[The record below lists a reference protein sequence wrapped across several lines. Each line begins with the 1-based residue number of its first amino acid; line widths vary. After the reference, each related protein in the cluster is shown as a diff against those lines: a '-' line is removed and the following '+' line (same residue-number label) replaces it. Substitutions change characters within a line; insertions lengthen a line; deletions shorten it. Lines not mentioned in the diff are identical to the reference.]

1 MARTKGTFP
10 FTGTLEV
17 ASTAPLDARLLVKT
31 KADLMLEDTWKNG
44 NSIYLYNHIVVTVE
58 DVEGQFMLTN
68 YDPTTTP
75 TAYQNEANWVRL
87 DTNIFLTQEE
97 YDLLGT
103 DIKKD
108 AIYIITNDKPQDK
121 PEDKPELKIQGP
133 FIVRDG
139 LLEEV
144 DTIEDNNYYVF
155 KVNNDYFFI
164 YKSSSIISLPKDPSL
179 YKQITG
185 NFQILQDSRV
195 VGYEYC
201 VPEVV
206 DVESLD
212 DIGIESLLKDITI
225 VDSLGSQESIPMN
238 FYAEGFRDYS
248 EQGTFNG
255 IYVNTN
261 NGNIQLKST
270 KILGRATNVMYN
282 PRIIYYRFPNT
293 LHTYHMDD
301 HRNIISQECLNK
313 NNYKIYDYLNDSF
326 IGTKKLEFIK
336 KNNTTYDKEL
346 TAVSK
351 KTGLDLTNRL
361 DFNNDSNII
370 VGKIIEFDK
379 ITLFRYTD
387 VSDTSNENIEEVK
400 TISPTNNICWK
411 KIGNDFLVLV
421 SRSGGIMQEP
431 PSAVK
436 LRVKNDLSVL
446 KYDSSNNQHYFPVSV
461 EKIEEFKDEDVS
473 GFLYNIIVP
482 AVDGID
488 VISDQTE
495 DTNPWTDKY
504 NLPKMDI
511 NIQSSS
517 INTGLKIGYNNPDFI
532 NTYEY
537 RYWGTESKFIDQ
549 EGHEYNLKY
558 SPIIVPK
565 NSYYINYIID
575 QNIEPYASEVISEGK
590 YKRLVYNTA
599 IGFNCPSYIIPSL
612 YYYLHLAPTQYQ
624 RLIGV
629 EIIPPS
635 NNKYEPFIKGLKS
648 KYNIDLSNRF
658 SYDEGTISNYMLLHV
673 KTKTMN

>member
-1 MARTKGTFP
+1 MFVHINKKAS
-10 FTGTLEV
+10 FTDELKSKYV
-17 ASTAPLDARLLVKT
+17 
-31 KADLMLEDTWKNG
+31 
-44 NSIYLYNHIVVTVE
+44 NSIVFIKDTQEIWTHNTFYAIP
-58 DVEGQFMLTN
+58 EGYKNKISELEQKVDGSL
-68 YDPTTTP
+68 
-75 TAYQNEANWVRL
+75 
-87 DTNIFLTQEE
+87 IFLTQEE

-108 AIYIITNDKPQDK
+108 AIYIITNDTNDT
-121 PEDKPELKIQGP
+121 DTPELKVQGP
-133 FIVRDG
+133 FIAKDG
-139 LLEEV
+139 LLE
-144 DTIEDNNYYVF
+144 DASTIEDDTYYIF

-164 YKSSSIISLPKDPSL
+164 YKSSSIISLPKDLSL
-179 YKQITG
+179 YKKITG
-185 NFQILQDSRV
+185 NFQILTTYDKGV
-195 VGYEYC
+195 YEYC

-206 DVESLD
+206 NVESLD
-212 DIGIESLLKDITI
+212 DISMEDLLKDITI

-238 FYAEGFRDYS
+238 FYTDGYYTTS
-248 EQGTFNG
+248 ELGTFNG
-255 IYVNTN
+255 IYVDTN
-261 NGNIQLKST
+261 KGNIQLKST
-270 KILGRATNVMYN
+270 KILIRDNHSCCMEEYQ
-282 PRIIYYRFPNT
+282 FPNT
-293 LHTYHMDD
+293 LHAYHIGDN
-301 HRNIISQECLNK
+301 HNIISQECLNK
-313 NNYKIYDYLNDSF
+313 NNCKIYDYLNDSF
-326 IGTKKLEFIK
+326 LGPKKVEFIK

-379 ITLFRYTD
+379 ITLFRYTGVLTGD
-387 VSDTSNENIEEVK
+387 NKNIEEVK

-411 KIGNDFLVLV
+411 KIGGDFLVLV

-446 KYDSSNNQHYFPVSV
+446 KYDSSNDQHYFPVSV

-488 VISDQTE
+488 GINKVTE
-495 DTNPWTDKY
+495 YTNPWPHDY
-504 NLPKMDI
+504 RLPKADI
-511 NIQSSS
+511 NIQSSH
-517 INTGLKIGYNNPDFI
+517 INTGLIIGNDNPDLI

-537 RYWGTESKFIDQ
+537 RYSGTESKFIDQ
-549 EGHEYNLKY
+549 EGRKYELKY
-558 SPIIVPK
+558 SPIIVPRQ
-565 NSYYINYIID
+565 SYYVRNVNYVID

-612 YYYLHLAPTQYQ
+612 QYYLRLT
-624 RLIGV
+624 LIGV

-635 NNKYEPFIKGLKS
+635 NKKYEPFIKGLKR

-658 SYDEGTISNYMLLHV
+658 SYDEGTISNYMLLYV
-673 KTKTMN
+673 KTK

>member
-1 MARTKGTFP
+1 MFVHINKKAS
-10 FTGTLEV
+10 FTDELKSKYV
-17 ASTAPLDARLLVKT
+17 
-31 KADLMLEDTWKNG
+31 
-44 NSIYLYNHIVVTVE
+44 NSIVFIK
-58 DVEGQFMLTN
+58 
-68 YDPTTTP
+68 
-75 TAYQNEANWVRL
+75 
-87 DTNIFLTQEE
+87 DTQEIWTHNTFYAIPEKYKNKISELEQKVDNALIFLTQEE

-108 AIYIITNDKPQDK
+108 AIYIITNDKP
-121 PEDKPELKIQGP
+121 EDKPELKIQGP

-139 LLEEV
+139 LLEEAG
-144 DTIEDNNYYVF
+144 TIEDNNYYVF

-185 NFQILQDSRV
+185 NFKILNTEQ
-195 VGYEYC
+195 GKYEYC

-206 DVESLD
+206 DVESLN

-225 VDSLGSQESIPMN
+225 VDSLGSQESIKMN
-238 FYAEGFRDYS
+238 YYSEGFKDYS

-270 KILGRATNVMYN
+270 KILGRSPRASN
-282 PRIIYYRFPNT
+282 PTIIYYRFPNT
-293 LHTYHMDD
+293 LHTYHIGDN
-301 HRNIISQECLNK
+301 RNIISQECLNK

-411 KIGNDFLVLV
+411 KIGDDFLVLV

-495 DTNPWTDKY
+495 DTNPWTDNY

-549 EGHEYNLKY
+549 EGREYNLKY

-565 NSYYINYIID
+565 NSYYINYVID
-575 QNIEPYASEVISEGK
+575 QNIEPM
-590 YKRLVYNTA
+590 
-599 IGFNCPSYIIPSL
+599 
-612 YYYLHLAPTQYQ
+612 HL
-624 RLIGV
+624 
-629 EIIPPS
+629 
-635 NNKYEPFIKGLKS
+635 K
-648 KYNIDLSNRF
+648 
-658 SYDEGTISNYMLLHV
+658 
-673 KTKTMN
+673 

>member
-68 YDPTTTP
+68 YDPTTAP
-75 TAYQNEANWVRL
+75 TAYQNEANCVRL
-87 DTNIFLTQEE
+87 DTNILLTQEE

-108 AIYIITNDKPQDK
+108 AIYIITNDKPEDK
-121 PEDKPELKIQGP
+121 QEDKPELEVQGP

-139 LLEEV
+139 LLEEAG
-144 DTIEDNNYYVF
+144 TIEDNNYYIF

-179 YKQITG
+179 YKKITG
-185 NFQILQDSRV
+185 NFQILQD
-195 VGYEYC
+195 GGKGEYEYC

-206 DVESLD
+206 DIESLD
-212 DIGIESLLKDITI
+212 DISMEDLLKDITI
-225 VDSLGSQESIPMN
+225 VDSLGSQESIEMN
-238 FYAEGFRDYS
+238 FYMDGFRDYS

-270 KILGRATNVMYN
+270 KILGRSLRSKS

-293 LHTYHMDD
+293 LHTYHIGDN
-301 HRNIISQECLNK
+301 RNIISQECLNK

-421 SRSGGIMQEP
+421 SRSGGIIQEP

-495 DTNPWTDKY
+495 DTNPWTDNYK
-504 NLPKMDI
+504 LPKKD
-511 NIQSSS
+511 
-517 INTGLKIGYNNPDFI
+517 
-532 NTYEY
+532 
-537 RYWGTESKFIDQ
+537 
-549 EGHEYNLKY
+549 
-558 SPIIVPK
+558 
-565 NSYYINYIID
+565 INYIS
-575 QNIEPYASEVISEGK
+575 NGYK
-590 YKRLVYNTA
+590 YLE
-599 IGFNCPSYIIPSL
+599 F
-612 YYYLHLAPTQYQ
+612 QY
-624 RLIGV
+624 
-629 EIIPPS
+629 
-635 NNKYEPFIKGLKS
+635 KYRIK
-648 KYNIDLSNRF
+648 NR
-658 SYDEGTISNYMLLHV
+658 IQ
-673 KTKTMN
+673 

>member
-1 MARTKGTFP
+1 MFVHINKKAS
-10 FTGTLEV
+10 FTDELKSKYV
-17 ASTAPLDARLLVKT
+17 
-31 KADLMLEDTWKNG
+31 
-44 NSIYLYNHIVVTVE
+44 NSIVFIK
-58 DVEGQFMLTN
+58 
-68 YDPTTTP
+68 
-75 TAYQNEANWVRL
+75 
-87 DTNIFLTQEE
+87 DTQEIWTHNTFYAIPDQYKNKISELEQKVNDALIFLTQEE

-108 AIYIITNDKPQDK
+108 AIYIITNDKP
-121 PEDKPELKIQGP
+121 ELKIQGP
-133 FIVRDG
+133 FIARDG
-139 LLEEV
+139 LLEKV

-185 NFQILQDSRV
+185 NFQILQAGRKRE
-195 VGYEYC
+195 YEYC

-212 DIGIESLLKDITI
+212 DISMEDLLKDITI
-225 VDSLGSQESIPMN
+225 VDSFGSQESISMN
-238 FYAEGFRDYS
+238 YYSEGFKDYS

-270 KILGRATNVMYN
+270 KILGRS
-282 PRIIYYRFPNT
+282 RRSGHSEIIYYQFPNT
-293 LHTYHMDD
+293 LHTYHIGDN
-301 HRNIISQECLNK
+301 HNIISQECLNK

-326 IGTKKLEFIK
+326 LGPKKVEFIK

-421 SRSGGIMQEP
+421 SRSGGIIQEP

-461 EKIEEFKDEDVS
+461 EKIEEFKDE
-473 GFLYNIIVP
+473 GCTLF
-482 AVDGID
+482 
-488 VISDQTE
+488 
-495 DTNPWTDKY
+495 K
-504 NLPKMDI
+504 
-511 NIQSSS
+511 
-517 INTGLKIGYNNPDFI
+517 
-532 NTYEY
+532 
-537 RYWGTESKFIDQ
+537 
-549 EGHEYNLKY
+549 
-558 SPIIVPK
+558 
-565 NSYYINYIID
+565 
-575 QNIEPYASEVISEGK
+575 
-590 YKRLVYNTA
+590 
-599 IGFNCPSYIIPSL
+599 
-612 YYYLHLAPTQYQ
+612 
-624 RLIGV
+624 
-629 EIIPPS
+629 
-635 NNKYEPFIKGLKS
+635 
-648 KYNIDLSNRF
+648 
-658 SYDEGTISNYMLLHV
+658 
-673 KTKTMN
+673 

>member
-1 MARTKGTFP
+1 MFVHINKKAS
-10 FTGTLEV
+10 FTDELKSKYV
-17 ASTAPLDARLLVKT
+17 
-31 KADLMLEDTWKNG
+31 
-44 NSIYLYNHIVVTVE
+44 NSIVFIK
-58 DVEGQFMLTN
+58 
-68 YDPTTTP
+68 
-75 TAYQNEANWVRL
+75 
-87 DTNIFLTQEE
+87 DTQEIWTHNTFYAIPDQYKNKISELEQKVDDAIIFLTQEE

-121 PEDKPELKIQGP
+121 PELEVQGP
-133 FIVRDG
+133 FIIKDWS
-139 LLEEV
+139 LEEAG
-144 DTIEDNNYYVF
+144 TIEDNNYYIF

-185 NFQILQDSRV
+185 NFQILQDGRK
-195 VGYEYC
+195 GEYEYC

-212 DIGIESLLKDITI
+212 DISMEDLLKDITI
-225 VDSLGSQESIPMN
+225 VDSFGSQESISMN
-238 FYAEGFRDYS
+238 YYSEGFRDYS

-270 KILGRATNVMYN
+270 KILGRES
-282 PRIIYYRFPNT
+282 RSSSRDIIYYRFPNT
-293 LHTYHMDD
+293 LHTYHIDD
-301 HRNIISQECLNK
+301 NHNIISQECLNK

-326 IGTKKLEFIK
+326 LGPKKVEFIK

-387 VSDTSNENIEEVK
+387 VSDMFNENIEEVK

-421 SRSGGIMQEP
+421 SRNGGIMQEP

-495 DTNPWTDKY
+495 DTNPWTDNY

-537 RYWGTESKFIDQ
+537 RYLGTESNFIDQ
-549 EGHEYNLKY
+549 EGRKYNLKY
-558 SPIIVPK
+558 SPIIVPG
-565 NSYYINYIID
+565 NLYYVNYVID

-612 YYYLHLAPTQYQ
+612 YYYLHLTPTQYQ

-658 SYDEGTISNYMLLHV
+658 SYDEGTISNYMLLYV
-673 KTKTMN
+673 KTK

>member
-1 MARTKGTFP
+1 MFVHINKKAS
-10 FTGTLEV
+10 FTDELKSKYV
-17 ASTAPLDARLLVKT
+17 
-31 KADLMLEDTWKNG
+31 
-44 NSIYLYNHIVVTVE
+44 NSIVFIK
-58 DVEGQFMLTN
+58 
-68 YDPTTTP
+68 
-75 TAYQNEANWVRL
+75 
-87 DTNIFLTQEE
+87 DTQEIWTHNTFYAIPDQYKNKISELEQKVDDAIIFLTQEE

-108 AIYIITNDKPQDK
+108 AIYIITNDTNTDT
-121 PEDKPELKIQGP
+121 PELEVQGP
-133 FIVRDG
+133 FIIKDWS
-139 LLEEV
+139 LEEAG
-144 DTIEDNNYYVF
+144 TIEDNNYYIF

-185 NFQILQDSRV
+185 NFQILQA
-195 VGYEYC
+195 GGKGEYEYC

-212 DIGIESLLKDITI
+212 DISMEDLLKDITI
-225 VDSLGSQESIPMN
+225 VDSFGSQESISMN
-238 FYAEGFRDYS
+238 YYTYGFEDYS

-270 KILGRATNVMYN
+270 KILGRSSRSSYPN
-282 PRIIYYRFPNT
+282 IIYYRFPNT
-293 LHTYHMDD
+293 LHTYHIGNN
-301 HRNIISQECLNK
+301 HNIISQECLNK

-495 DTNPWTDKY
+495 DTNPWTDNY

-537 RYWGTESKFIDQ
+537 RYWGTESNFIDQ
-549 EGHEYNLKY
+549 EGHKYNLKY
-558 SPIIVPK
+558 SPIIVPR
-565 NSYYINYIID
+565 NLYQVNYVID

-612 YYYLHLAPTQYQ
+612 YYYLHLTPTQYQ

-635 NNKYEPFIKGLKS
+635 NNKYELFIKGLKS

-658 SYDEGTISNYMLLHV
+658 SYDEGTISNYMLLYV

>member
-1 MARTKGTFP
+1 MFVHINKKAS
-10 FTGTLEV
+10 FTDELKSKYV
-17 ASTAPLDARLLVKT
+17 
-31 KADLMLEDTWKNG
+31 
-44 NSIYLYNHIVVTVE
+44 NSIVFIK
-58 DVEGQFMLTN
+58 
-68 YDPTTTP
+68 
-75 TAYQNEANWVRL
+75 
-87 DTNIFLTQEE
+87 DTQEIWTHNTFYAIPEKYKNKISELEQKVNDALIFLTQEE

-108 AIYIITNDKPQDK
+108 AIYIITNDKP
-121 PEDKPELKIQGP
+121 ELKIQGP
-133 FIVRDG
+133 FIARDG

-164 YKSSSIISLPKDPSL
+164 YKSSSIISLPKDLSL
-179 YKQITG
+179 YKKITG
-185 NFQILQDSRV
+185 NFQILTAHDA
-195 VGYEYC
+195 GTYEYC

-212 DIGIESLLKDITI
+212 DISMEDLLKDITI
-225 VDSLGSQESIPMN
+225 VDSFGSYESISMS
-238 FYAEGFRDYS
+238 YCSKGFEDYS

-270 KILGRATNVMYN
+270 KILGRRSISSS
-282 PRIIYYRFPNT
+282 PSIIYYRFPNT
-293 LHTYHMDD
+293 LHTYHIDD

-411 KIGNDFLVLV
+411 KIGDDFLVLV

-495 DTNPWTDKY
+495 DTNPWTDNY

-549 EGHEYNLKY
+549 EGREYNLKY

-565 NSYYINYIID
+565 NSYYINYVID

-612 YYYLHLAPTQYQ
+612 YYYLHLTPTQYQ

>member
-1 MARTKGTFP
+1 MFVHINKKAS
-10 FTGTLEV
+10 FTDELKSKYV
-17 ASTAPLDARLLVKT
+17 
-31 KADLMLEDTWKNG
+31 
-44 NSIYLYNHIVVTVE
+44 NSIVFIK
-58 DVEGQFMLTN
+58 
-68 YDPTTTP
+68 
-75 TAYQNEANWVRL
+75 
-87 DTNIFLTQEE
+87 DTQEIWTHNTFYAIPDQYKNKISELEQKVNDALIFLTQEE

-108 AIYIITNDKPQDK
+108 AIYIITNDKP
-121 PEDKPELKIQGP
+121 ELKIQGP
-133 FIVRDG
+133 FIARDG
-139 LLEEV
+139 LLEKV

-185 NFQILQDSRV
+185 NFQILQAGRKRE
-195 VGYEYC
+195 YEYC

-212 DIGIESLLKDITI
+212 DISMEDLLKDITI
-225 VDSLGSQESIPMN
+225 VDSFGSQESISMN
-238 FYAEGFRDYS
+238 YYSEGFKDYS

-270 KILGRATNVMYN
+270 KILGRS
-282 PRIIYYRFPNT
+282 RRSGHSEIIYYQFPNT
-293 LHTYHMDD
+293 LHTYHIGDN
-301 HRNIISQECLNK
+301 HNIISQECLNK

-326 IGTKKLEFIK
+326 LGPKKVEFIK

-421 SRSGGIMQEP
+421 SRSGGIIQEP

-495 DTNPWTDKY
+495 DTNPWTDNY

-537 RYWGTESKFIDQ
+537 RYWGTESNFIDQ
-549 EGHEYNLKY
+549 EGRKYNLKY
-558 SPIIVPK
+558 SPIIVPR
-565 NSYYINYIID
+565 NLYQVNYVID
-575 QNIEPYASEVISEGK
+575 QNIEPYVSEVISEGK

-612 YYYLHLAPTQYQ
+612 YYYLHLTPTQYQ

-658 SYDEGTISNYMLLHV
+658 SYDEGTISNYMLLYV
-673 KTKTMN
+673 KTK

>member
-1 MARTKGTFP
+1 MFVHINKKAS
-10 FTGTLEV
+10 FTDELKSKYV
-17 ASTAPLDARLLVKT
+17 
-31 KADLMLEDTWKNG
+31 
-44 NSIYLYNHIVVTVE
+44 NSIVFIK
-58 DVEGQFMLTN
+58 
-68 YDPTTTP
+68 
-75 TAYQNEANWVRL
+75 
-87 DTNIFLTQEE
+87 DTQEIWTHNTFYAIPEKYKNKISELEQKVDDALIFLTQEE

-108 AIYIITNDKPQDK
+108 AIYIITNDTDT
-121 PEDKPELKIQGP
+121 DTDTPELEVQGP
-133 FIVRDG
+133 FIIEDG
-139 LLEEV
+139 LLEEAS
-144 DTIEDNNYYVF
+144 TIEDNNYYVF

-185 NFQILQDSRV
+185 NFQILQA
-195 VGYEYC
+195 GGKGAYEYC

-212 DIGIESLLKDITI
+212 DIGIENLLKDITI
-225 VDSLGSQESIPMN
+225 VDSLGSQESIEMN
-238 FYAEGFRDYS
+238 YYSEGFRDYS

-270 KILGRATNVMYN
+270 KILGRASRSGS
-282 PRIIYYRFPNT
+282 PSIIYYRFPNT
-293 LHTYHMDD
+293 LHTYHIGDN
-301 HRNIISQECLNK
+301 RNIISQECLNK

-411 KIGNDFLVLV
+411 KIGDDFLVLV

-495 DTNPWTDKY
+495 DTNPWTDNY

-549 EGHEYNLKY
+549 EGREYNLKY

-565 NSYYINYIID
+565 NSYYINYVID

-612 YYYLHLAPTQYQ
+612 YYYLHLTPTQYQ
-624 RLIGV
+624 GLIGV

-658 SYDEGTISNYMLLHV
+658 SYDEGTISNYMLLYV
-673 KTKTMN
+673 KTK

>member
-1 MARTKGTFP
+1 MFVHINKKVS
-10 FTGTLEV
+10 FTDELKSKYV
-17 ASTAPLDARLLVKT
+17 
-31 KADLMLEDTWKNG
+31 
-44 NSIYLYNHIVVTVE
+44 NSIVFIK
-58 DVEGQFMLTN
+58 
-68 YDPTTTP
+68 
-75 TAYQNEANWVRL
+75 
-87 DTNIFLTQEE
+87 DTQEIWTHNTFYAIPDQYKNKISELEQKVDDALIFLTQEE

-108 AIYIITNDKPQDK
+108 AIYIITN
-121 PEDKPELKIQGP
+121 DKPELKIQGP

-164 YKSSSIISLPKDPSL
+164 YKSSSIISLPKDLSL
-179 YKQITG
+179 YKKITG
-185 NFQILQDSRV
+185 NFQILTTYDEGV
-195 VGYEYC
+195 YEYC

-212 DIGIESLLKDITI
+212 DISMEDLLKDITI
-225 VDSLGSQESIPMN
+225 VDSLGSQESIQMN
-238 FYAEGFRDYS
+238 FYTEGFQDYS

-270 KILGRATNVMYN
+270 KILGREIYN
-282 PRIIYYRFPNT
+282 GYGAGVKYYQFPNT
-293 LHTYHMDD
+293 LHVYHIGDN
-301 HRNIISQECLNK
+301 HNIISQECLNK

-326 IGTKKLEFIK
+326 LGPKKVEFIK

-387 VSDTSNENIEEVK
+387 VSDMSNENIEEVK

-473 GFLYNIIVP
+473 GFLSNIIVP

-495 DTNPWTDKY
+495 DTNPWTDDY
-504 NLPKMDI
+504 RLPKRDI

-517 INTGLKIGYNNPDFI
+517 INIGLRIGYNNPDFI

-537 RYWGTESKFIDQ
+537 RYSGIESEFIDQ
-549 EGHEYNLKY
+549 EGRKYNLKY
-558 SPIIVPK
+558 SPIIVPR
-565 NSYYINYIID
+565 NLYYINYVID
-575 QNIEPYASEVISEGK
+575 QNIEPYVSEVISEGK

-612 YYYLHLAPTQYQ
+612 LYYLHLTSIYYS

-629 EIIPPS
+629 EIISSS

-658 SYDEGTISNYMLLHV
+658 SYDEGTISNYMLLYI
-673 KTKTMN
+673 KIKTMN

>member
-1 MARTKGTFP
+1 MFVHINKKAS
-10 FTGTLEV
+10 FTDELKSKYV
-17 ASTAPLDARLLVKT
+17 
-31 KADLMLEDTWKNG
+31 
-44 NSIYLYNHIVVTVE
+44 NSIVFIK
-58 DVEGQFMLTN
+58 
-68 YDPTTTP
+68 
-75 TAYQNEANWVRL
+75 
-87 DTNIFLTQEE
+87 DTQEIWTHNTFYAIPEKYKNKISELEQKVDDALIFLTQEE

-108 AIYIITNDKPQDK
+108 AIYIITNDTDT
-121 PEDKPELKIQGP
+121 DTDIPELEVQGP
-133 FIVRDG
+133 FIARDG

-164 YKSSSIISLPKDPSL
+164 YKSSSIISLPKDLSL
-179 YKQITG
+179 YKKITG
-185 NFQILQDSRV
+185 NFQILTAHDA
-195 VGYEYC
+195 GTYEYC

-212 DIGIESLLKDITI
+212 DISMEDLLKDITI
-225 VDSLGSQESIPMN
+225 VDSFGSYESISMS
-238 FYAEGFRDYS
+238 YCSRGFEDYS

-270 KILGRATNVMYN
+270 KILGRRSISSR
-282 PRIIYYRFPNT
+282 PSIIYYRFPNT
-293 LHTYHMDD
+293 LHTYHIDD
-301 HRNIISQECLNK
+301 HFQIISQECLNK

-326 IGTKKLEFIK
+326 LGPKKVEFIK

-346 TAVSK
+346 TAISK

-411 KIGNDFLVLV
+411 KIGDDFLVLV

-473 GFLYNIIVP
+473 GFLYNIIVQ

-495 DTNPWTDKY
+495 DTNPWTDNY

-549 EGHEYNLKY
+549 EGREYNLKY

-565 NSYYINYIID
+565 NSYYINYVID

-612 YYYLHLAPTQYQ
+612 YYYLHLTPTQYQ

-629 EIIPPS
+629 EIIPSS
-635 NNKYEPFIKGLKS
+635 NNKY
-648 KYNIDLSNRF
+648 
-658 SYDEGTISNYMLLHV
+658 
-673 KTKTMN
+673 

>member
-1 MARTKGTFP
+1 MFVHINKKAS
-10 FTGTLEV
+10 FTDELKSKYV
-17 ASTAPLDARLLVKT
+17 
-31 KADLMLEDTWKNG
+31 
-44 NSIYLYNHIVVTVE
+44 NSIVFIK
-58 DVEGQFMLTN
+58 
-68 YDPTTTP
+68 
-75 TAYQNEANWVRL
+75 
-87 DTNIFLTQEE
+87 DTQEIWTHNTFYAIPDQYKNKISELEQKVDDAIIFLTQEE

-121 PEDKPELKIQGP
+121 PELEVQGP
-133 FIVRDG
+133 FIIKDWS
-139 LLEEV
+139 LEEAG
-144 DTIEDNNYYVF
+144 TIEDNNYYIF

-185 NFQILQDSRV
+185 NFQILQAGRKRE
-195 VGYEYC
+195 YEYC

-212 DIGIESLLKDITI
+212 DISMEDLLKDITI
-225 VDSLGSQESIPMN
+225 VDSFGSQESISMN
-238 FYAEGFRDYS
+238 YYSEGFKDYS

-270 KILGRATNVMYN
+270 KILGRS
-282 PRIIYYRFPNT
+282 RRSGHSEIIYYQFPNT
-293 LHTYHMDD
+293 LHTYHIGDN
-301 HRNIISQECLNK
+301 HNIISQECLNK

-326 IGTKKLEFIK
+326 LGPKKVEFIK

-421 SRSGGIMQEP
+421 SRSGGIIQEP

-495 DTNPWTDKY
+495 DTNPWTDNY

-537 RYWGTESKFIDQ
+537 RYWGTESNFIDQ
-549 EGHEYNLKY
+549 EGRKYNLKY
-558 SPIIVPK
+558 SPIIVPR
-565 NSYYINYIID
+565 NLYQVNYVID
-575 QNIEPYASEVISEGK
+575 QNIEPYVSEVISEGK

-612 YYYLHLAPTQYQ
+612 YYYLHLTPTQYQ

-658 SYDEGTISNYMLLHV
+658 SYDEGTISNYMLLYV
-673 KTKTMN
+673 KTK

>member
-1 MARTKGTFP
+1 MFVHINKKAS
-10 FTGTLEV
+10 FTDELKSKYV
-17 ASTAPLDARLLVKT
+17 
-31 KADLMLEDTWKNG
+31 
-44 NSIYLYNHIVVTVE
+44 NSIVFIK
-58 DVEGQFMLTN
+58 
-68 YDPTTTP
+68 
-75 TAYQNEANWVRL
+75 
-87 DTNIFLTQEE
+87 DTQEIWTHNTFYAIPDQYKNKISELEQKVDDALIFLTQEE

-108 AIYIITNDKPQDK
+108 AIYIITNDK

-164 YKSSSIISLPKDPSL
+164 YKSSSIISLPKDLSL
-179 YKQITG
+179 YKKITG
-185 NFQILQDSRV
+185 NFQILTTYDEGV
-195 VGYEYC
+195 YEYC

-212 DIGIESLLKDITI
+212 DISMEDLLKDITI
-225 VDSLGSQESIPMN
+225 VDSLGSQESIQMN
-238 FYAEGFRDYS
+238 FYTEGFQGYS

-270 KILGRATNVMYN
+270 KILGRDIRNGYGAGVK
-282 PRIIYYRFPNT
+282 YYQFPNT
-293 LHTYHMDD
+293 LHAYHIGDN
-301 HRNIISQECLNK
+301 HNIISQECLNK

-326 IGTKKLEFIK
+326 LGPKKVEFIK

-473 GFLYNIIVP
+473 GFLSNIIVP

-495 DTNPWTDKY
+495 DTNPWTDNY
-504 NLPKMDI
+504 NLPKRDI

-517 INTGLKIGYNNPDFI
+517 INIGLKIGYNNPDFI

-537 RYWGTESKFIDQ
+537 RYSGTESKFIDQ
-549 EGHEYNLKY
+549 EGREYNLKY
-558 SPIIVPK
+558 SPIIVPR
-565 NSYYINYIID
+565 NLYQVNYVID
-575 QNIEPYASEVISEGK
+575 QNIEPYVSEVISEGK

-612 YYYLHLAPTQYQ
+612 QYYLHLTSTQYS

-629 EIIPPS
+629 EIIPSS

-658 SYDEGTISNYMLLHV
+658 SYDENPVSNYMILYI
-673 KTKTMN
+673 KTKEMN

>member
-1 MARTKGTFP
+1 
-10 FTGTLEV
+10 
-17 ASTAPLDARLLVKT
+17 
-31 KADLMLEDTWKNG
+31 
-44 NSIYLYNHIVVTVE
+44 
-58 DVEGQFMLTN
+58 
-68 YDPTTTP
+68 
-75 TAYQNEANWVRL
+75 
-87 DTNIFLTQEE
+87 
-97 YDLLGT
+97 
-103 DIKKD
+103 
-108 AIYIITNDKPQDK
+108 
-121 PEDKPELKIQGP
+121 
-133 FIVRDG
+133 
-139 LLEEV
+139 
-144 DTIEDNNYYVF
+144 
-155 KVNNDYFFI
+155 
-164 YKSSSIISLPKDPSL
+164 
-179 YKQITG
+179 
-185 NFQILQDSRV
+185 
-195 VGYEYC
+195 
-201 VPEVV
+201 
-206 DVESLD
+206 
-212 DIGIESLLKDITI
+212 
-225 VDSLGSQESIPMN
+225 MN
-238 FYAEGFRDYS
+238 FYGDGFKDYS

-270 KILGRATNVMYN
+270 KILGRAPNSSN
-282 PRIIYYRFPNT
+282 PTIIYYRFPNT

-346 TAVSK
+346 TAISK

-411 KIGNDFLVLV
+411 KIGDDFLVLV

-446 KYDSSNNQHYFPVSV
+446 KYDSSNNQHYFPVLV

-495 DTNPWTDKY
+495 DTNPWTDNYK
-504 NLPKMDI
+504 LPKKDI

-537 RYWGTESKFIDQ
+537 RYSGIESKFIDQ

-565 NSYYINYIID
+565 NSYYINYVID

-612 YYYLHLAPTQYQ
+612 YYYLHLTPTQYQ

-635 NNKYEPFIKGLKS
+635 NNKYELFIKGLKS

-658 SYDEGTISNYMLLHV
+658 SYDEGTISNYMLLYI

>member
-1 MARTKGTFP
+1 MFVHINKKAS
-10 FTGTLEV
+10 FTDELKSKYV
-17 ASTAPLDARLLVKT
+17 
-31 KADLMLEDTWKNG
+31 
-44 NSIYLYNHIVVTVE
+44 NSIVFIK
-58 DVEGQFMLTN
+58 
-68 YDPTTTP
+68 
-75 TAYQNEANWVRL
+75 
-87 DTNIFLTQEE
+87 DTQEIWTHNTFYAIPEEYKNKISELEQKVGGSLIFLTQEE

-108 AIYIITNDKPQDK
+108 AIYIITNDTNDT
-121 PEDKPELKIQGP
+121 DTPELKVQGP
-133 FIVRDG
+133 FIVKDG
-139 LLEEV
+139 LLE
-144 DTIEDNNYYVF
+144 DASTIEDDTYYVF

-164 YKSSSIISLPKDPSL
+164 YKSSSIISLPKDLSL
-179 YKQITG
+179 YKKITG
-185 NFQILQDSRV
+185 NFQILTTYDEGV
-195 VGYEYC
+195 YEYC

-212 DIGIESLLKDITI
+212 DISMEDLLKDITI

-238 FYAEGFRDYS
+238 FYTDGYYTSS
-248 EQGTFNG
+248 ELGTFNG
-255 IYVNTN
+255 IYVDTN
-261 NGNIQLKST
+261 KGNIQLKST
-270 KILGRATNVMYN
+270 KILIRDNHSCCMEEYQ
-282 PRIIYYRFPNT
+282 FPNT
-293 LHTYHMDD
+293 LHAYHIGDN
-301 HRNIISQECLNK
+301 HNIISQECLNK

-326 IGTKKLEFIK
+326 LGPKKVEFIK

-346 TAVSK
+346 TAISK

-379 ITLFRYTD
+379 ITLFRYTG
-387 VSDTSNENIEEVK
+387 VSGTSNENIEEVK

-446 KYDSSNNQHYFPVSV
+446 KYDSSNDQHYFPVSV

-488 VISDQTE
+488 VIDNVTE
-495 DTNPWTDKY
+495 YTNPWPHDYT
-504 NLPKMDI
+504 LPKADI
-511 NIQSSS
+511 NIQSSH
-517 INTGLKIGYNNPDFI
+517 INTGLIIGNDNPDLI

-537 RYWGTESKFIDQ
+537 RYSGTESEFIDQ
-549 EGHEYNLKY
+549 EGRKYELKY
-558 SPIIVPK
+558 SPIIVPRQ
-565 NSYYINYIID
+565 SYYIRTYNYVID

-612 YYYLHLAPTQYQ
+612 QYYLRLT
-624 RLIGV
+624 LIGV

-635 NNKYEPFIKGLKS
+635 NNNKYEPFIKGLKS

-658 SYDEGTISNYMLLHV
+658 SYDEGTISNYMLLYV
-673 KTKTMN
+673 KTNK

>member
-1 MARTKGTFP
+1 MFVHINKKAS
-10 FTGTLEV
+10 FTDELKSKYV
-17 ASTAPLDARLLVKT
+17 
-31 KADLMLEDTWKNG
+31 
-44 NSIYLYNHIVVTVE
+44 NSIVFIK
-58 DVEGQFMLTN
+58 
-68 YDPTTTP
+68 
-75 TAYQNEANWVRL
+75 
-87 DTNIFLTQEE
+87 DTQEIWTHNTFYAIPEEYKNKISELEQKVGGSLIFLTQEE

-108 AIYIITNDKPQDK
+108 AIYIITNDTDT
-121 PEDKPELKIQGP
+121 DTPELKVQGP
-133 FIVRDG
+133 FIVKDG
-139 LLEEV
+139 LLEEAS
-144 DTIEDNNYYVF
+144 TIEDNNYYVF

-164 YKSSSIISLPKDPSL
+164 YKSSSIISLPKDLSL
-179 YKQITG
+179 YKKITG
-185 NFQILQDSRV
+185 NFQILTTYDKGV
-195 VGYEYC
+195 YEYC

-212 DIGIESLLKDITI
+212 DISMEDLLKDITI

-238 FYAEGFRDYS
+238 FYTDGYYNHS
-248 EQGTFNG
+248 ERGTFNG

-270 KILGRATNVMYN
+270 KILIRDNHDCCMEEYQ
-282 PRIIYYRFPNT
+282 FPNT
-293 LHTYHMDD
+293 LHAYHIGDN
-301 HRNIISQECLNK
+301 HNIISQECLNK

-326 IGTKKLEFIK
+326 LGPKKVEFIK

-387 VSDTSNENIEEVK
+387 VSKEYNENIEEVK

-411 KIGNDFLVLV
+411 KIGDDFLVLV

-446 KYDSSNNQHYFPVSV
+446 KYDSSNDQHYFPVSV

-488 VISDQTE
+488 VIEDQRE
-495 DTNPWTDKY
+495 NMNPWTHDQVWT
-504 NLPKMDI
+504 LPERDI
-511 NIQSSS
+511 NIQSSH
-517 INTGLKIGYNNPDFI
+517 INTGLIIGNDNPDLI

-537 RYWGTESKFIDQ
+537 RYSGIESEFINQ
-549 EGHEYNLKY
+549 EGSKYKLKY

-565 NSYYINYIID
+565 QSYYLGYNYVID

-612 YYYLHLAPTQYQ
+612 QYYLQLTHSVYQ

-635 NNKYEPFIKGLKS
+635 NKKYEPFIKGLKR

-658 SYDEGTISNYMLLHV
+658 SYDEGTISNYMLLYV
-673 KTKTMN
+673 KTSK